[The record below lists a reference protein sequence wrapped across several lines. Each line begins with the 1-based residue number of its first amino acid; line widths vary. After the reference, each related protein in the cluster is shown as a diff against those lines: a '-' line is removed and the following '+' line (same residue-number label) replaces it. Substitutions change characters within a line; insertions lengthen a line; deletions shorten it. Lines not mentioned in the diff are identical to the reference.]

1 VSLWRK
7 ILKNQEMTYKNIV
20 EHQLNCTYH
29 GYPVEHE
36 ASIIFCGKILSL
48 WELWRRETRILPV
61 QQIL

>member
-1 VSLWRK
+1 
-7 ILKNQEMTYKNIV
+7 MTYKNIV